1 MTATSAPSP
10 IYQGQFGEFTITAND
25 RRGVIVYR
33 MGLVIAALSF
43 AIATGLALTLPNFP
57 FTPWVLTGLY
67 AVFGLALGVS
77 LLTIHIYLIILH
89 RFLQACWLIGAIASV
104 VIAVKFE
111 TPLVVTVYE
120 QPFLLLGVGWLFV
133 ALTGIFFKEAFC
145 FDRLE
150 TKLLTPLVPMVLL
163 GHMSGLLPLYA
174 GQLLLVIW
182 AGGFLIFAGRK
193 AFQAIPD
200 DIGDKSVFEYL
211 HQQSKPQSS
220 KTA

>member
-1 MTATSAPSP
+1 MTATSDPTP
-10 IYQGQFGEFTITAND
+10 IYQGQFGEFTITADD
-25 RRGVIVYR
+25 RRGVIIYR
-33 MGLVIAALSF
+33 TGLAIAAFCF
-43 AIATGLALTLPNFP
+43 AIATGLVLTLPDYP
-57 FTPWVLTGLY
+57 LTPWLLTGLY
-67 AVFGLALGVS
+67 AVFTLALGMS

-104 VIAVKFE
+104 IVAVKFP
-111 TPLVVTVYE
+111 TPLVLTVYQ
-120 QPFLLLGVGWLFV
+120 QPWLLFGVGWIFV

-163 GHMSGLLPLYA
+163 GHMSNLLPLDIE
-174 GQLLLVIW
+174 QLLLTIW

-200 DIGDKSVFEYL
+200 DIGDKSVFEHL
-211 HQQSKPQSS
+211 HQQSKAGS
-220 KTA
+220 KAA

>member
-10 IYQGQFGEFTITAND
+10 VYQGRFGEFTITAAD
-25 RRGVIVYR
+25 RRGVILYR
-33 MGLVIAALSF
+33 LGLTIAALSF
-43 AIATGLALTLPNFP
+43 AIATGIALTQPNAP
-57 FTPWVLTGLY
+57 LTPWILTGLY

-104 VIAVKFE
+104 VIAVKFP

-120 QPFLLLGVGWLFV
+120 HPLLLLGVGWLFV

-150 TKLLTPLVPMVLL
+150 TKLLTPLVPIVLL
-163 GHMSGLLPLYA
+163 GHLSGLLPLYA
-174 GQLLLVIW
+174 GQLLLAIW

-211 HQQSKPQSS
+211 HH
-220 KTA
+220 